1 MKFKILNQLIRLFS
15 FNYFITVN
23 LLRLN
28 NRMVVKKKKVRKEP
42 CQENKSK

>member
-28 NRMVVKKKKVRKEP
+28 NRMVVKKKKVRKEYR
-42 CQENKSK
+42 QENKSK